1 MTCLPSTP
9 STHGTFVRPEF
20 ASTDIDG
27 KYTTYDLRRKYGKL
41 FRSDGV
47 SMDPLS
53 EVESNAAKERMS
65 DQTRTCPAYNPKP
78 GCVAGQKPVKHSYTA
93 FRRWA

>member
-1 MTCLPSTP
+1 
-9 STHGTFVRPEF
+9 
-20 ASTDIDG
+20 
-27 KYTTYDLRRKYGKL
+27 
-41 FRSDGV
+41 
-47 SMDPLS
+47 MDPLS